1 MRMASGLGGCYC
13 WGGRKP
19 LSSKEPFPLCLPPNL
34 DLQSYPDPLGCLFSA
49 APLCW
54 AGPFSVSKASP
65 RRNVP
70 VIRPHSWHLAKL
82 SEGRTE
88 APTMPCPPDAFS
100 LSWHSG
106 CDASDLS
113 LPWSPL
119 SRHCSTDRSSSLGSM
134 ESLGPAGQSYLEGSL
149 SPIDQAMYQDKRD
162 SAYSSFSASS
172 NASDSALR
180 PEEGLSTESATQK
193 QPPPTDPRYLQTGV
207 EGGDLAAGSRGGQPR
222 LVTCAQTS
230 AQAAPS
236 APQPPIRQDSLRACN
251 PLPEGPPNL
260 KGRWTSD
267 TSLCVRGQEIPG
279 STGHS
284 KDSLATEQY
293 YLLSSHTDQVM
304 EKGVPNA
311 ESLLNDGDEGDHPT
325 EDRHL
330 ERKNDGARQDR
341 CPDVS
346 WPGPPGHRHSAPE
359 HLLAAQLQMMNVSH
373 VQEGPQWTVSPLHM
387 EQKGPKAWQNQIQN
401 RQRSPEQAEEPA
413 PRLGTKGGTKSP
425 LERPRSASVELPPS
439 LSVQHQQLPGS
450 GDPSVAPVGMNAL
463 TEGVRDAGRSHPAAK
478 KGGSAPHRSAQMRR
492 RSDRFATNLRNEIQW
507 RKAQLQKSK
516 GSAALLFGEEAVEEA
531 EEPPKSPSGLEP
543 PSWSPPSPPPAAPSP
558 LPPPPPPSL
567 AESRPHRSGP
577 SIKRWSSELSVFG
590 GDGAYR
596 SPGPESRL
604 RAPGPE
610 RPPKSPLPPVP
621 GRGGRWRWSPEHKL
635 QPHNGSPQPPEPESP
650 SRHSEESGL
659 LPFADRRRFFEESS
673 KPLSPTYSRFGGVP
687 PSRREEERSSAFQ
700 PVSCDHIGQQ
710 QQRRRHSMDHSYPSE
725 PTYQEFYQP
734 LPRRRPDW
742 ECWQPL
748 PFACAPREACPFC
761 YGDQRCPPMHH
772 RNPPAPPG
780 HCAHRC
786 HPLAWTRCPDCC
798 CPTPHQRLEERGGL
812 WLGRKAFPM
821 EFPADEWEPPA
832 INRKTSQSMSELPQ
846 HQMGFARTSPFWTCF
861 EEPEPEHP
869 PSFCRTSSSSSS
881 SWDREGPGREAMGLE
896 EPHRGPVRGR
906 AYSESHLG
914 VELPS
919 GRDGREAHLAKVEE
933 APLEPPCGAQRR
945 GPPPPRPP
953 PPNWEKYRTRCQL
966 QPTRVGT
973 ESPLELARKRSQSLP
988 LEQLRDEGPRGQSPS
1003 SSCASPSHQ
1012 AASSS
1017 SPPRTPTEPGS
1028 LRYYCHRS
1036 PCQSPEWPTPDPSD
1050 RSTSS
1055 RPSSSLEEEATPES
1069 AWENGQS
1076 GLIVHRTMEP
1086 ASPGS
1091 LPRIPSPKEH
1101 HPAQS
1106 GAAIGALPCGTVR
1119 GPGPTTSRLDSQEL
1133 MRDVAGRDRSLAGV
1147 LGPSLGKMTAAE
1159 VMEDLFSAGDGSAWT
1174 RRDWSAQDRGQAP
1187 TERQLPQPAPL
1198 DFRGTP
1204 SSPSCSAYYNT
1215 SVGKAEVP
1223 PKGAALSSEDEEEE
1237 LDCDL
1242 AQKKVQLIESISRK
1256 LLVLQEAQR
1265 GLQDDL
1271 SANLA
1276 LGKEVEGQVKGVCK
1290 AHEFEK
1296 FRLFI
1301 GDLDKVVNLLL
1312 SLSGRLARVE
1322 NTLSS
1327 LDPDTAEAEKLTL
1340 LEKKRQLSAQLEDAR
1355 ELQEHVAQRERL
1367 VFACVSRCL
1376 PSEQLQDYQH
1386 FVRMKSALAIQQ
1398 RQLDDKIKLGEEQLR
1413 CLRESLRRTGPRD
1426 S

>member
-1 MRMASGLGGCYC
+1 MRSGDELVNINGT
-13 WGGRKP
+13 P
-19 LSSKEPFPLCLPPNL
+19 LYGSRQEALILIKG
-34 DLQSYPDPLGCLFSA
+34 SYRTLKMILR
-49 APLCW
+49 
-54 AGPFSVSKASP
+54 

-70 VIRPHSWHLAKL
+70 LIRPHSWHLAKL

-106 CDASDLS
+106 CDTSDLS

-134 ESLGPAGQSYLEGSL
+134 ESLGPAGQNYLEGSL

-180 PEEGLSTESATQK
+180 PEEGSSTESATQQ
-193 QPPPTDPRYLQTGV
+193 QPLPPDPRYLQTGS
-207 EGGDLAAGSRGGQPR
+207 EGVDPAVGSRAGQPR
-222 LVTCAQTS
+222 TRISVQST
-230 AQAAPS
+230 PS

-251 PLPEGPPNL
+251 PLPEGPPNP

-267 TSLCVRGQEIPG
+267 TSLCVRGQESPS
-279 STGHS
+279 STGHN

-304 EKGVPNA
+304 EKEVPRA
-311 ESLLNDGDEGDHPT
+311 ESLLNEGDEGVCPT
-325 EDRHL
+325 EDQHL
-330 ERKNDGARQDR
+330 ERKNDENRRDHH
-341 CPDVS
+341 PDVS
-346 WPGPPGHRHSAPE
+346 WSGPLGHRHSAPE
-359 HLLAAQLQMMNVSH
+359 HLLAAQLQMLNVSH
-373 VQEGPQWTVSPLHM
+373 AQDDPQWTVSPLHM
-387 EQKGPKAWQNQIQN
+387 EQKSPNAWKNQVQN
-401 RQRSPEQAEEPA
+401 RQRSPEQVEETDL
-413 PRLGTKGGTKSP
+413 RLSTKEGTKCP
-425 LERPRSASVELPPS
+425 LERPRSASVEMPPA
-439 LSVQHQQLPGS
+439 LSVQHKKMLGN
-450 GDPSVAPVGMNAL
+450 GDPPVPSNAL
-463 TEGVRDAGRSHPAAK
+463 TEGIRDAGESRPAAK
-478 KGGSAPHRSAQMRR
+478 KGVLAPHRSAQMRR

-531 EEPPKSPSGLEP
+531 EEPPRSPSGLET
-543 PSWSPPSPPPAAPSP
+543 PSWSPTPPPKAPSP
-558 LPPPPPPSL
+558 LPPPPPPPSL
-567 AESRPHRSGP
+567 VESRPQRSGP

-590 GDGAYR
+590 GDGTFR

-621 GRGGRWRWSPEHKL
+621 GCGGRWRWSPEHKL
-635 QPHNGSPQPPEPESP
+635 QPNNGSPQPTEPESP

-673 KPLSPTYSRFGGVP
+673 KPLSPTCARFGGVP
-687 PSRREEERSSAFQ
+687 PLRREEERSSAFQ
-700 PVSCDHIGQQ
+700 PVGCDHIG
-710 QQRRRHSMDHSYPSE
+710 QQRRRHSMDHSYPLE

-734 LPRRRPDW
+734 LPRHRPDW

-748 PFACAPREACPFC
+748 PCACAPREACPFC
-761 YGDQRCPPMHH
+761 HGEQRCPPMHH

-780 HCAHRC
+780 HYTHHCR
-786 HPLAWTRCPDCC
+786 PLTWTRSPDCC
-798 CPTPHQRLEERGGL
+798 CPAPHQRLEERGGP

-821 EFPADEWEPPA
+821 EFPADDWEPPA

-846 HQMGFARTSPFWTCF
+846 HQMGFARASPFWTCF
-861 EEPEPEHP
+861 EEPEPERP
-869 PSFCRTSSSSSS
+869 PSFCRSSS

-896 EPHRGPVRGR
+896 EPRMAPIRGR

-914 VELPS
+914 VEPPS
-919 GRDGREAHLAKVEE
+919 SRDGREVLLAKVEE
-933 APLEPPCGAQRR
+933 APLEPPCAAQRK

-953 PPNWEKYRTRCQL
+953 PPNWEKYRPRCQL
-966 QPTRVGT
+966 PPTRAGT
-973 ESPLELARKRSQSLP
+973 ESPLEAARKRSQSLP
-988 LEQLRDEGPRGQSPS
+988 LEQLRDEGPRGQSCS
-1003 SSCASPSHQ
+1003 SSCASPSNQ

-1017 SPPRTPTEPGS
+1017 PSRMPTEPGS

-1050 RSTSS
+1050 RSASS

-1069 AWENGQS
+1069 SWEKGQS
-1076 GLIVHRTMEP
+1076 GPVIHRTTEP

-1091 LPRIPSPKEH
+1091 LPRIPSPQEH

-1106 GAAIGALPCGTVR
+1106 GATRDALPCSKVMGL
-1119 GPGPTTSRLDSQEL
+1119 GPTVSRLDSQEL

-1147 LGPSLGKMTAAE
+1147 LGPSLGRMTAAE

-1174 RRDWSAQDRGQAP
+1174 RRDWSAQDRDQVP
-1187 TERQLPQPAPL
+1187 PERQLPPSAPL
-1198 DFRGTP
+1198 DYGGNP

-1223 PKGAALSSEDEEEE
+1223 PKGTALSSEDEEEE

-1322 NTLSS
+1322 NALSG
-1327 LDPDTAEAEKLTL
+1327 LDPDAAEAEKLTL

-1355 ELQEHVAQRERL
+1355 ELQEHVARRERL
-1367 VFACVSRCL
+1367 VFACVSRRL

>member
-1 MRMASGLGGCYC
+1 VEDGGKAALSQKMRSGDELVNINGT
-13 WGGRKP
+13 P
-19 LSSKEPFPLCLPPNL
+19 LYGSRQEALILIKG
-34 DLQSYPDPLGCLFSA
+34 SYRTLKMILR
-49 APLCW
+49 
-54 AGPFSVSKASP
+54 

-832 INRKTSQSMSELPQ
+832 INRKTTASHCWLMFTLWSTYYSLIILNKGTPE
-846 HQMGFARTSPFWTCF
+846 GNCIPFLASSSCTLCCRSLIVSSYMDF
-861 EEPEPEHP
+861 KERLDDCLSKGRP
-869 PSFCRTSSSSSS
+869 PSFF
-881 SWDREGPGREAMGLE
+881 GP
-896 EPHRGPVRGR
+896 
-906 AYSESHLG
+906 
-914 VELPS
+914 
-919 GRDGREAHLAKVEE
+919 
-933 APLEPPCGAQRR
+933 Q
-945 GPPPPRPP
+945 GPP
-953 PPNWEKYRTRCQL
+953 
-966 QPTRVGT
+966 
-973 ESPLELARKRSQSLP
+973 RS
-988 LEQLRDEGPRGQSPS
+988 
-1003 SSCASPSHQ
+1003 Q
-1012 AASSS
+1012 AASATTATALRARAPSG
-1017 SPPRTPTEPGS
+1017 PHRTPVT
-1028 LRYYCHRS
+1028 
-1036 PCQSPEWPTPDPSD
+1036 

-1055 RPSSSLEEEATPES
+1055 RVRSLCPSVQYGKRTHLSWQMASLILVIFLLQRPSSSLEEEATPES

-1091 LPRIPSPKEH
+1091 LPRIPSCTTAQPLTDG
-1101 HPAQS
+1101 HPAISDRWPPRAPS
-1106 GAAIGALPCGTVR
+1106 GAVR
-1119 GPGPTTSRLDSQEL
+1119 GRNRGPPLRHSQGSGAYHVSPGF
-1133 MRDVAGRDRSLAGV
+1133 AGAD
-1147 LGPSLGKMTAAE
+1147 
-1159 VMEDLFSAGDGSAWT
+1159 
-1174 RRDWSAQDRGQAP
+1174 DRGQAP